1 MYSLF
6 NLDLSLE
13 NIIDHMK
20 EIINDKEEMERLTGN
35 GLSNRE
41 NQVVAWWNYIGDDTK
56 FKNVVME
63 ELSYITFESK
73 NREFKLEITDNHI
86 YKLTYIYHSGNKYDR
101 SKGQINGDF
110 YTLRSWFKKR
120 NYLK

>member
-1 MYSLF
+1 MFGLF
-6 NLDLSLE
+6 DLDLSFE

-41 NQVVAWWNYIGDDTK
+41 NQVVGWWRYLGDDTK

-63 ELSYITFESK
+63 ELSYVTFESK
-73 NREFKLEITDNHI
+73 NRIFKLEITDNHI
-86 YKLTYIYHSGNKYDR
+86 YKLTYIYRSGNKYDR
-101 SKGQINGDF
+101 SKGQISGDF
-110 YTLRSWFKKR
+110 YKLRDWFKKR